1 MALENQK
8 ILFLQGTQAKLDGMT
23 SSTVGAFYLTNDTHR
38 LYLGMSATAAPVPVN
53 QGVTFL
59 ANENALP
66 NMNGASDE
74 QKKNAAGQFY
84 FLTDKNILCVYSNN
98 QWVQINSDTT
108 IKEVKFGTQAEA
120 DGGVTV
126 SLAITDTRNT
136 TKTAD
141 NLILKGN
148 SNVTIE
154 ASETTINGSAVKV
167 ITFSVPDGD
176 TYSLGTE
183 ITNGADFG
191 STNANGGVGKI
202 ILDASKGAD
211 TSVNIEAGK
220 NIKITGSGTNN
231 KDIKIESKD
240 FGLNS
245 VTVTP
250 DEKGGEGFSITVKN
264 NANEQ
269 KEGFLNPVIK
279 VDTNTAK
286 YVNGTADL
294 SNFVYSKKQVDDKF
308 AGLDAMRYMG
318 TVASI
323 NNLVALTDVENG
335 NTYKF
340 TGADI
345 KVSSLTAD
353 QKTKI
358 NTQGLTEIRQGDV
371 FIARG
376 TEVSGVL
383 VGDWTWDVIPS
394 GDESDTTYKFEGSDT
409 GIILQEAGGQ
419 ERGTLNFATNDYLSV
434 ATNVSA
440 DKLNTTVTVNHKEL
454 TTPIDNNA
462 EPTAKDKM
470 AAGTA
475 NESTYEFVTHKVSV
489 DGAGHVT
496 DIVKEKH
503 TIVDTHNNIQND
515 GTGTKVETSTE
526 AGAVI
531 VAPTV
536 KMKDGDSADLSFD
549 VASKSL
555 KVTAGTNAKIPTVNI
570 ELEWGS
576 F

>member
-74 QKKNAAGQFY
+74 QKQNAAGQFY
-84 FLTDKNILCVYSNN
+84 FLRDKNILCVYSNN

-108 IKEVKFGTQAEA
+108 IKEVKFGTEADA
-120 DGGVTV
+120 DGGVNV

-136 TKTAD
+136 IKTAD

-148 SNVTIE
+148 SNVTIK

-167 ITFSVPDGD
+167 ITFSVPNGD
-176 TYSLGTE
+176 TYSLDTE
-183 ITNGADFG
+183 ITNGVDFG
-191 STNANGGVGKI
+191 NTNANGGIGKI
-202 ILDASKGAD
+202 ILDAGKGTD

-220 NIKITGSGTNN
+220 NIKITGSGTND

-240 FGLNS
+240 FGLDS
-245 VTVTP
+245 VIVTP
-250 DEKGGEGFSITVKN
+250 EEKEGFGITVKN
-264 NANEQ
+264 NAGEQ
-269 KEGFLNPVIK
+269 KEGHLNPVIK

-286 YVNGTADL
+286 YVKGTADL

-323 NNLVALTDVENG
+323 DDLVALTDVENG
-335 NTYKF
+335 DTYKF
-340 TGADI
+340 TGAAI
-345 KVSSLTAD
+345 KVSSLTVG
-353 QKTKI
+353 QKAKI
-358 NTQGLTEIRQGDV
+358 NTEGLTEIRKGDV
-371 FIARG
+371 FIAKG

-394 GDESDTTYKFEGSDT
+394 GDESDTTYKFQGSDT

-419 ERGTLNFATNDYLSV
+419 EKGALNFATDDYLSV
-434 ATNVSA
+434 ATDVST
-440 DKLNTTVTVNHKEL
+440 DKTATTVTINHEKL

-470 AAGTA
+470 AAGSA

-503 TIVDTHNNIQND
+503 TIVDTHNNIQKT
-515 GTGTKVETSTE
+515 GTGTTVEASSE
-526 AGAVI
+526 AGAI
-531 VAPTV
+531 TVAPTV
-536 KMKDGDSADLSFD
+536 QMTDGDRADLSFD

>member
-66 NMNGASDE
+66 NMNSASDE
-74 QKKNAAGQFY
+74 QKKNVAGQFY

-108 IKEVKFGTQAEA
+108 IKEVKFGAEA
-120 DGGVTV
+120 DTNGGVNV

-136 TKTAD
+136 IKTAD

-148 SNVTIE
+148 SNVTIK
-154 ASETTINGSAVKV
+154 ASDATISGSAVKV

-183 ITNGADFG
+183 ITNGVDFG
-191 STNANGGVGKI
+191 SPNANGGVGKI
-202 ILDASKGAD
+202 ILNASKGAD

-220 NIKITGSGTNN
+220 NIKITGSGTND
-231 KDIKIESKD
+231 KDIKIEGKD

-250 DEKGGEGFSITVKN
+250 EKAEGFSITVKN
-264 NANEQ
+264 NANQQ
-269 KEGFLNPVIK
+269 KDGFLNPIIK

-286 YVNGTADL
+286 YVKGTADL

-308 AGLDAMRYMG
+308 VGLDAMRYMG

-323 NNLVALTDVENG
+323 NDLVALTGVENG

-340 TGADI
+340 TGANI

-358 NTQGLTEIRQGDV
+358 NTEGLTEIRRGDV
-371 FIARG
+371 FIAKG

-394 GDESDTTYKFEGSDT
+394 GDESDTTYKFQGSDT
-409 GIILQEAGGQ
+409 GIILKEAGGQ
-419 ERGTLNFATNDYLSV
+419 ERGTLNFATNEYLSV
-434 ATNVSA
+434 VTSVSA
-440 DKLNTTVTVNHKEL
+440 DKLDTTVTVNHKEL
-454 TTPIDNNA
+454 TTPINNNA
-462 EPTAKDKM
+462 EPTAKGKM
-470 AAGTA
+470 TAGSA

-503 TIVDTHNNIQND
+503 TIVDTHNNIQRD

-526 AGAVI
+526 AGAVT

-536 KMKDGDSADLSFD
+536 QMKDGDRADLSFD

-555 KVTAGTNAKIPTVNI
+555 KVTAGTNATIPTVNI

>member
-38 LYLGMSATAAPVPVN
+38 LYLGMSANAAPVPVN

-120 DGGVTV
+120 DGGVNVT
-126 SLAITDTRNT
+126 LAITDTRNT
-136 TKTAD
+136 IKTAD

-176 TYSLGTE
+176 TYSLNTE
-183 ITNGADFG
+183 ITDGVDFG

-250 DEKGGEGFSITVKN
+250 DEKGEGFSITVKN

-323 NNLVALTDVENG
+323 DNLVALTDVENG
-335 NTYKF
+335 NTYKY
-340 TGADI
+340 TGEDI

-358 NTQGLTEIRQGDV
+358 NTGDLTEIRKGDV
-371 FIARG
+371 FIAKG

-394 GDESDTTYKFEGSDT
+394 GDESDTTYKFEGSGT
-409 GIILQEAGGQ
+409 GIILKEAGGQ
-419 ERGTLNFATNDYLSV
+419 EQGALDFATNQYLSV
-434 ATNVSA
+434 ATSVSA

-470 AAGTA
+470 AAGGA
-475 NESTYEFVTHKVSV
+475 NKSTYEFVTHKVSV

-515 GTGTKVETSTE
+515 GTGTKVETSSE
-526 AGAVI
+526 AGAVT

-536 KMKDGDSADLSFD
+536 RMKDGDRADLSFD

-555 KVTAGTNAKIPTVNI
+555 KVTAGTNAEIPTVNI

>member
-66 NMNGASDE
+66 NMNSASDE
-74 QKKNAAGQFY
+74 QKKNVAGQFY

-108 IKEVKFGTQAEA
+108 IKEVKFGAEA
-120 DGGVTV
+120 DTNGGVNV

-136 TKTAD
+136 IKTAD

-148 SNVTIE
+148 SNVTIK
-154 ASETTINGSAVKV
+154 ASDATISGSAVKV

-183 ITNGADFG
+183 ITNGVDFG
-191 STNANGGVGKI
+191 NPNANGGVGKI
-202 ILDASKGAD
+202 ILNASKGAD

-220 NIKITGSGTNN
+220 NIKITGSGTND
-231 KDIKIESKD
+231 KDIKIEGKD
-240 FGLNS
+240 FGLDS
-245 VTVTP
+245 VIVTP
-250 DEKGGEGFSITVKN
+250 EKAEGFSITVKN

-269 KEGFLNPVIK
+269 KDGFLNPVIK

-286 YVNGTADL
+286 YVKGTADL

-308 AGLDAMRYMG
+308 VGLDAMRYMG

-323 NNLVALTDVENG
+323 NDLVALTDVENG

-358 NTQGLTEIRQGDV
+358 NTEGLTEIHRGDV
-371 FIARG
+371 FIAKG

-394 GDESDTTYKFEGSDT
+394 GDESDTTYKFQGSDT
-409 GIILQEAGGQ
+409 GIILKEAGGQ
-419 ERGTLNFATNDYLSV
+419 DRGTLDFATNEYLSV
-434 ATNVSA
+434 VTSVSA
-440 DKLNTTVTVNHKEL
+440 DKLDTTVTVNHKEL

-470 AAGTA
+470 AAGSA

-515 GTGTKVETSTE
+515 GTGTTVGTSTE
-526 AGAVI
+526 AGAVT

-536 KMKDGDSADLSFD
+536 QMKDGDRADLSFD

>member
-66 NMNGASDE
+66 NMNSASDE
-74 QKKNAAGQFY
+74 QKKNVAGQFY

-108 IKEVKFGTQAEA
+108 IKEVKFGAEA
-120 DGGVTV
+120 DTNGGVNV

-136 TKTAD
+136 IKTAD

-148 SNVTIE
+148 SNVTIK
-154 ASETTINGSAVKV
+154 ASDATISGSAVKV

-183 ITNGADFG
+183 ITNGVDFG
-191 STNANGGVGKI
+191 SPNANGGVGKI
-202 ILDASKGAD
+202 ILNASKGAD

-220 NIKITGSGTNN
+220 NIKITGSGTND
-231 KDIKIESKD
+231 KDIKIEGKD
-240 FGLNS
+240 FGLDS
-245 VTVTP
+245 VIVTP
-250 DEKGGEGFSITVKN
+250 EKAEGFSITVKN
-264 NANEQ
+264 NANQQ
-269 KEGFLNPVIK
+269 KDGFLNPIIK

-286 YVNGTADL
+286 YVKGTADL

-308 AGLDAMRYMG
+308 VGLDAMRYMG

-323 NNLVALTDVENG
+323 NDLVALTDVENG

-340 TGADI
+340 TGANI

-358 NTQGLTEIRQGDV
+358 NTEGLTEIRRGDV
-371 FIARG
+371 FIAKG

-394 GDESDTTYKFEGSDT
+394 GDESDTTYKFQGSDT
-409 GIILQEAGGQ
+409 GIILKEAGGQ
-419 ERGTLNFATNDYLSV
+419 DRGTLDFATNEYLSV
-434 ATNVSA
+434 VTSVSA
-440 DKLNTTVTVNHKEL
+440 DKLDTTVTVNHKEL
-454 TTPIDNNA
+454 TTPINNNA
-462 EPTAKDKM
+462 EPTAKGKM
-470 AAGTA
+470 TAGSA

-515 GTGTKVETSTE
+515 GTGTTVGTSTE
-526 AGAVI
+526 AGAVT

-536 KMKDGDSADLSFD
+536 QMKDGDKADLSFD
-549 VASKSL
+549 VVSKSL
-555 KVTAGTNAKIPTVNI
+555 KVTAGTNATIPTVNI

>member
-66 NMNGASDE
+66 NMNSASDE
-74 QKKNAAGQFY
+74 QKKNVAGQFY

-108 IKEVKFGTQAEA
+108 IKEVKFGAEA
-120 DGGVTV
+120 DTNGGVNV

-136 TKTAD
+136 IKTAD

-148 SNVTIE
+148 SNVTIK
-154 ASETTINGSAVKV
+154 ASDATISGSAVKV

-183 ITNGADFG
+183 ITNGVDFG
-191 STNANGGVGKI
+191 NPNANGGVGKI
-202 ILDASKGAD
+202 ILNASKGAD

-220 NIKITGSGTNN
+220 NIKITGSGTND
-231 KDIKIESKD
+231 KDIKIEGKD
-240 FGLNS
+240 FGLDS
-245 VTVTP
+245 VIVTP
-250 DEKGGEGFSITVKN
+250 EKAEGFSITVKN
-264 NANEQ
+264 NANQQ
-269 KEGFLNPVIK
+269 KDGFLNPIIK

-286 YVNGTADL
+286 YVKGTADL

-308 AGLDAMRYMG
+308 VGLDAMRYMG

-323 NNLVALTDVENG
+323 NDLVALTDVENG

-345 KVSSLTAD
+345 KVSSLTPD

-358 NTQGLTEIRQGDV
+358 NTEGLTEIHRGDV
-371 FIARG
+371 FIAKG

-394 GDESDTTYKFEGSDT
+394 GDESDTTYKFQGSDT
-409 GIILQEAGGQ
+409 GIILKEAGGQ
-419 ERGTLNFATNDYLSV
+419 DRGTLDFATNEYLSV
-434 ATNVSA
+434 VTSVSA
-440 DKLNTTVTVNHKEL
+440 DKLDTTVTVNHKEL

-470 AAGTA
+470 AAGSA

-503 TIVDTHNNIQND
+503 TIVDTHNNIQRD

-526 AGAVI
+526 AGAVT

-536 KMKDGDSADLSFD
+536 QMKDGDRADLSFD

>member
-66 NMNGASDE
+66 NMNSASDE
-74 QKKNAAGQFY
+74 QKKNVAGQFY

-108 IKEVKFGTQAEA
+108 IKEVKFGAEA
-120 DGGVTV
+120 DTNGGVNV

-136 TKTAD
+136 IKTAD

-148 SNVTIE
+148 SNVTIK
-154 ASETTINGSAVKV
+154 ASDATISGSAVKV

-183 ITNGADFG
+183 ITNGVDFG
-191 STNANGGVGKI
+191 NPNANGGVGKI
-202 ILDASKGAD
+202 ILNASKGAD

-220 NIKITGSGTNN
+220 NIKITGSGTND
-231 KDIKIESKD
+231 KDIKIEGKD
-240 FGLNS
+240 FGLDS
-245 VTVTP
+245 VIVTP
-250 DEKGGEGFSITVKN
+250 EKAEGFSITVKN
-264 NANEQ
+264 NANQQ
-269 KEGFLNPVIK
+269 KDGFLNPIIK

-286 YVNGTADL
+286 YVKGTADL

-308 AGLDAMRYMG
+308 VGLDAMRYMG

-323 NNLVALTDVENG
+323 NDLVALTDVENG

-345 KVSSLTAD
+345 KVSSLTPD

-358 NTQGLTEIRQGDV
+358 NTEGLTEIHRGDV
-371 FIARG
+371 FIAKG

-394 GDESDTTYKFEGSDT
+394 GDESDTTYKFQGSDT
-409 GIILQEAGGQ
+409 GIILKEAGGQ
-419 ERGTLNFATNDYLSV
+419 DRGTLDFATNEYLSV
-434 ATNVSA
+434 VTSVSA
-440 DKLNTTVTVNHKEL
+440 DKLDTTVTVNHKEL

-470 AAGTA
+470 AAGSA

-515 GTGTKVETSTE
+515 GTGTTVGTSTE
-526 AGAVI
+526 AGAVT

-536 KMKDGDSADLSFD
+536 QMKDGDRADLSFD

>member
-108 IKEVKFGTQAEA
+108 IKEVKFGTAAEK
-120 DGGVTV
+120 DGGVSV

-136 TKTAD
+136 IRTAD

-154 ASETTINGSAVKV
+154 TSETTINGSAVKV

-176 TYSLGTE
+176 TYSLNTE
-183 ITNGADFG
+183 ITNGVDFG

-202 ILDASKGAD
+202 ILDAGKGAD

-250 DEKGGEGFSITVKN
+250 DEKGEGFSITVKN
-264 NANEQ
+264 NANQQ

-294 SNFVYSKKQVDDKF
+294 TNFVYSKKQVDDKF

-340 TGADI
+340 TGENI

-358 NTQGLTEIRQGDV
+358 NTEGLTEIRKGDV
-371 FIARG
+371 FIAKG

-383 VGDWTWDVIPS
+383 VSGWTWDVIPS

-409 GIILQEAGGQ
+409 GIILKEAGGQ
-419 ERGTLNFATNDYLSV
+419 EQGTLNFATNKYLSV
-434 ATNVSA
+434 ATNVSSN
-440 DKLNTTVTVNHKEL
+440 KLDTTVTVNHKEL

-462 EPTAKDKM
+462 EPTAKAEM
-470 AAGTA
+470 AAGGA
-475 NESTYEFVTHKVSV
+475 NKSTYEFVTHKVSV

-496 DIVKEKH
+496 GIVKEKH
-503 TIVDTHNNIQND
+503 TIVDTHNNIQRD
-515 GTGTKVETSTE
+515 GTGTKVETSSE
-526 AGAVI
+526 AGAVT

-536 KMKDGDSADLSFD
+536 QMKDGDKADLSFD

>member
-84 FLTDKNILCVYSNN
+84 FLTDRNILCVYSNN

-176 TYSLGTE
+176 TYSLDTE
-183 ITNGADFG
+183 ITNGVDFG

-202 ILDASKGAD
+202 ILDAGKGAD

-220 NIKITGSGTNN
+220 NIKITSSGTNN
-231 KDIKIESKD
+231 KDIKIEGKD
-240 FGLNS
+240 FGLDS
-245 VTVTP
+245 VTVTA
-250 DEKGGEGFSITVKN
+250 DKTEGFNITVKDKAQN
-264 NANEQ
+264 Q

-286 YVNGTADL
+286 YVEGTADL
-294 SNFVYSKKQVDDKF
+294 TSFVYSKKQVDDKF

-323 NNLVALTDVENG
+323 NDLVALTEVENG

-340 TGADI
+340 IGADI
-345 KVSSLTAD
+345 KVSSLTVD
-353 QKTKI
+353 QRTKI
-358 NTQGLTEIRQGDV
+358 NIAEGLTEIRQGDV
-371 FIARG
+371 FIAKG

-394 GDESDTTYKFEGSDT
+394 GDESDTTYKFEGSNT
-409 GIILQEAGGQ
+409 GIILKEASGQ
-419 ERGTLNFATNDYLSV
+419 ERGTLDFATNKYLSV
-434 ATNVSA
+434 VTNVSA
-440 DKLNTTVTVNHKEL
+440 DDKLNTTVTVNHKEL

-470 AAGTA
+470 AAGSA

-496 DIVKEKH
+496 GIVKEKH

-515 GTGTKVETSTE
+515 GTGTTVGTSSE
-526 AGAVI
+526 AGAVT

-536 KMKDGDSADLSFD
+536 KMKDGDIADLSFD

-555 KVTAGTNAKIPTVNI
+555 KVTAGTNAEIPTVNI

>member
-66 NMNGASDE
+66 NMNSASDE
-74 QKKNAAGQFY
+74 QKKNVAGQFY

-108 IKEVKFGTQAEA
+108 IKEVKFGAEA
-120 DGGVTV
+120 DTNGGVNV

-136 TKTAD
+136 IKTAD

-148 SNVTIE
+148 SNVTIK
-154 ASETTINGSAVKV
+154 ASDATISGSAVKV

-183 ITNGADFG
+183 ITNGVDFG
-191 STNANGGVGKI
+191 SPNANGGVGKI
-202 ILDASKGAD
+202 ILNASKGAD

-220 NIKITGSGTNN
+220 NIKITGSGTND
-231 KDIKIESKD
+231 KDIKIEGKD

-250 DEKGGEGFSITVKN
+250 EKAEGFSITVKN
-264 NANEQ
+264 NANQQ
-269 KEGFLNPVIK
+269 KDGFLNPIIK

-286 YVNGTADL
+286 YVKGTADL

-308 AGLDAMRYMG
+308 VGLDAMRYMG

-323 NNLVALTDVENG
+323 NDLVALTGVENG

-340 TGADI
+340 TGANI

-358 NTQGLTEIRQGDV
+358 NTEGLTEIRRGDV
-371 FIARG
+371 FIAKG

-394 GDESDTTYKFEGSDT
+394 GDESDTTYKFQGSDT
-409 GIILQEAGGQ
+409 GIILKEAGGQ
-419 ERGTLNFATNDYLSV
+419 DRGTLDFATNEYLSV
-434 ATNVSA
+434 VTSVTA
-440 DKLNTTVTVNHKEL
+440 DKLDTTVTVNHKEL
-454 TTPIDNNA
+454 TTPINNNA
-462 EPTAKDKM
+462 EPTAKGKM
-470 AAGTA
+470 TAGSA

-503 TIVDTHNNIQND
+503 TIVDTHNNIQRD

-526 AGAVI
+526 AGAVT

-536 KMKDGDSADLSFD
+536 QMKDGDKADLSFD
-549 VASKSL
+549 VVSKSL
-555 KVTAGTNAKIPTVNI
+555 KVTAGTNATIPTVNI

>member
-8 ILFLQGTQAKLDGMT
+8 ILFLQGTQAKLDAMT

-66 NMNGASDE
+66 NMSGASDE

-84 FLTDKNILCVYSNN
+84 FLTDRNILCVYSNN

-108 IKEVKFGTQAEA
+108 IEEVKFGTAAEE
-120 DGGVTV
+120 DGGVSV

-136 TKTAD
+136 LKTAD

-154 ASETTINGSAVKV
+154 TSETTINGSAVKV

-220 NIKITGSGTNN
+220 NIKITSSGTNN
-231 KDIKIESKD
+231 KDIKIEGKD
-240 FGLNS
+240 FGLDS
-245 VTVTP
+245 VTVTA
-250 DEKGGEGFSITVKN
+250 DETEGFNITVKN

-269 KEGFLNPVIK
+269 ISGFLNPVIK

-286 YVNGTADL
+286 YVEGTADL

-323 NNLVALTDVENG
+323 NELVALTDVENG

-340 TGADI
+340 TGANI
-345 KVSSLTAD
+345 KVSSLTED
-353 QKTKI
+353 LKTKI
-358 NTQGLTEIRQGDV
+358 NIAEGLTEIRQGDV
-371 FIARG
+371 FIAKG
-376 TEVSGVL
+376 TEASGVL

-419 ERGTLNFATNDYLSV
+419 ERGTLNFATNKYLSV
-434 ATNVSA
+434 ATNVSNN
-440 DKLNTTVTVNHKEL
+440 KLDTTVTVNHKEL

-470 AAGTA
+470 AAGSA

-496 DIVKEKH
+496 GIVKEKH

-515 GTGTKVETSTE
+515 GTGTTVGTSSE
-526 AGAVI
+526 AGAVT
-531 VAPTV
+531 VAPIV
-536 KMKDGDSADLSFD
+536 QMKDGDNADLSFD

>member
-66 NMNGASDE
+66 NMNSASDE
-74 QKKNAAGQFY
+74 QKKNVAGQFY

-108 IKEVKFGTQAEA
+108 IKEVKFGAEA
-120 DGGVTV
+120 DTNGGVNV

-136 TKTAD
+136 IKTAD

-148 SNVTIE
+148 SNVTIK
-154 ASETTINGSAVKV
+154 ASDATISGSAVKV

-183 ITNGADFG
+183 ITNGVDFG
-191 STNANGGVGKI
+191 NPNANGGVGKI
-202 ILDASKGAD
+202 ILNASKGAD

-240 FGLNS
+240 FGLDS

-250 DEKGGEGFSITVKN
+250 EKAEGFSITIKN
-264 NANEQ
+264 NANQQ
-269 KEGFLNPVIK
+269 KDGFLNPIIK

-286 YVNGTADL
+286 YVKGTADL

-308 AGLDAMRYMG
+308 VGLDAMRYMG

-323 NNLVALTDVENG
+323 NDLVALTDVENG

-358 NTQGLTEIRQGDV
+358 NTEGLTEIHRGDV
-371 FIARG
+371 FIAKG

-394 GDESDTTYKFEGSDT
+394 GDESDTTYKFQGSDT
-409 GIILQEAGGQ
+409 GIILKEAGGQ
-419 ERGTLNFATNDYLSV
+419 DRGTLDFATNEYLSV
-434 ATNVSA
+434 VTSVSA
-440 DKLNTTVTVNHKEL
+440 DKLDTTVTVNHKEL

-470 AAGTA
+470 AAGSA

-515 GTGTKVETSTE
+515 GTGTTVGTSTE
-526 AGAVI
+526 AGAVT

-536 KMKDGDSADLSFD
+536 QMKDGDRADLSFD

>member
-59 ANENALP
+59 ANENVLP

-74 QKKNAAGQFY
+74 QKQNAAGQFY

-108 IKEVKFGTQAEA
+108 IKEAKFGTAAEE
-120 DGGVTV
+120 DGGVSV

-136 TKTAD
+136 IKTAD

-154 ASETTINGSAVKV
+154 TSETTINGSAVKV
-167 ITFSVPDGD
+167 ITFSVPNGD
-176 TYSLGTE
+176 TYSLDTE
-183 ITNGADFG
+183 VTNGVDFG

-202 ILDASKGAD
+202 ILDAGKGAD

-240 FGLNS
+240 FGLDS

-250 DEKGGEGFSITVKN
+250 EEDEGFSITVKN

-279 VDTNTAK
+279 VDTNIAK
-286 YVNGTADL
+286 YVKGTADL
-294 SNFVYSKKQVDDKF
+294 SGFVYSKKQVDDKF
-308 AGLDAMRYMG
+308 AGLDAMHYMG

-323 NNLVALTDVENG
+323 DNLIALTDVENG
-335 NTYKF
+335 DTYKF
-340 TGADI
+340 TGAAI

-353 QKTKI
+353 QKAKI
-358 NTQGLTEIRQGDV
+358 NTEGLTEIRQGDV
-371 FIARG
+371 FIAKG

-394 GDESDTTYKFEGSDT
+394 GDESDTTYKLQGSDT
-409 GIILQEAGGQ
+409 GVILQEAGGQ
-419 ERGTLNFATNDYLSV
+419 EKGTLDFATNDYLSV
-434 ATNVSA
+434 ATNVTS
-440 DKLNTTVTVNHKEL
+440 DKLSTTVTVSHKEL
-454 TTPIDNNA
+454 TTPIDNDA

-470 AAGTA
+470 AAGGA
-475 NESTYEFVTHKVSV
+475 NESTYEFITHKVSV

-503 TIVDTHNNIQND
+503 TIVDTHNNIKKD
-515 GTGTKVETSTE
+515 VTGTTVGTSSE
-526 AGAVI
+526 VGAI
-531 VAPTV
+531 TVAPTV
-536 KMKDGDSADLSFD
+536 QMTDGDNADLSFD

-555 KVTAGTNAKIPTVNI
+555 KVTAGTNPKIPTVNI

>member
-8 ILFLQGTQAKLDGMT
+8 ILFLQGTQAKLDEMT

-108 IKEVKFGTQAEA
+108 IKEVKFGAEA
-120 DGGVTV
+120 DTNGGVNV

-136 TKTAD
+136 IKTAD

-176 TYSLGTE
+176 TYSLDTE
-183 ITNGADFG
+183 ITNGVDFG

-220 NIKITGSGTNN
+220 NIKITGSGTND
-231 KDIKIESKD
+231 KDIKIEGKD
-240 FGLNS
+240 FGLDS

-250 DEKGGEGFSITVKN
+250 EEAEGFSITVKN
-264 NANEQ
+264 NANEE
-269 KEGFLNPVIK
+269 KAGFLNPVIK

-286 YVNGTADL
+286 YVGGTADL
-294 SNFVYSKKQVDDKF
+294 TNFVYSKKQVDDKF

-323 NNLVALTDVENG
+323 NDLVALTDVENG

-358 NTQGLTEIRQGDV
+358 NTEGLTEIHRGDV
-371 FIARG
+371 FIAKG

-394 GDESDTTYKFEGSDT
+394 GDESDTTYKFQGSDT

-419 ERGTLNFATNDYLSV
+419 ERGTLDFATNKYLSV
-434 ATNVSA
+434 VTKVSP
-440 DKLNTTVTVNHKEL
+440 DKLDTTVTVNHKEL

-470 AAGTA
+470 AAGSA

-515 GTGTKVETSTE
+515 GTGTTVGTSTE
-526 AGAVI
+526 AGAVT

-536 KMKDGDSADLSFD
+536 QMKDGDRADLSFD

-555 KVTAGTNAKIPTVNI
+555 KVTAGTNATIPTVNI

>member
-66 NMNGASDE
+66 NMNSASDE
-74 QKKNAAGQFY
+74 QKKNVAGQFY

-108 IKEVKFGTQAEA
+108 IKEVKFGAEA
-120 DGGVTV
+120 DTNGGVNV

-136 TKTAD
+136 IKTAD

-148 SNVTIE
+148 SNVTIK
-154 ASETTINGSAVKV
+154 ASDATISGSAVKV

-183 ITNGADFG
+183 ITNGVDFG
-191 STNANGGVGKI
+191 SPNANGGVGKI
-202 ILDASKGAD
+202 ILNASKGAD

-220 NIKITGSGTNN
+220 NIKITGSGTND
-231 KDIKIESKD
+231 KDIKIEGKD

-250 DEKGGEGFSITVKN
+250 EKAEGFSITVKN
-264 NANEQ
+264 NANQQ
-269 KEGFLNPVIK
+269 KDGFLNPIIK

-286 YVNGTADL
+286 YVKGTADL

-308 AGLDAMRYMG
+308 VGLDAMRYMG

-323 NNLVALTDVENG
+323 NDLVALTGVESG

-340 TGADI
+340 TGANI

-358 NTQGLTEIRQGDV
+358 NTEGLTEIRRGDV
-371 FIARG
+371 FIAKG

-394 GDESDTTYKFEGSDT
+394 GDESDTTYKFQGSDT
-409 GIILQEAGGQ
+409 GIILKEAGGQ
-419 ERGTLNFATNDYLSV
+419 ERGTLNFATNEYLSV
-434 ATNVSA
+434 VTSVSA
-440 DKLNTTVTVNHKEL
+440 DKLDTTVTVNHKEL
-454 TTPIDNNA
+454 TTPINNNA
-462 EPTAKDKM
+462 EPTAKGKM
-470 AAGTA
+470 TAGSA

-503 TIVDTHNNIQND
+503 TIVDTHNNIQRD

-526 AGAVI
+526 AGAVT

-536 KMKDGDSADLSFD
+536 QMKDGDKADLSFD

-555 KVTAGTNAKIPTVNI
+555 KVTAGTNATIPTVNI

>member
-66 NMNGASDE
+66 NMNSASDE
-74 QKKNAAGQFY
+74 QKKNVAGQFY

-108 IKEVKFGTQAEA
+108 IKEVKFGAEA
-120 DGGVTV
+120 DTNGGVNV

-136 TKTAD
+136 IKTAD

-148 SNVTIE
+148 SNVTIK
-154 ASETTINGSAVKV
+154 ASDATISGSAVKV

-183 ITNGADFG
+183 ITNGVDFG
-191 STNANGGVGKI
+191 SPNANGGVGKI
-202 ILDASKGAD
+202 ILNASKGAD

-220 NIKITGSGTNN
+220 NIKITGSGTND
-231 KDIKIESKD
+231 KDIKIEGKD
-240 FGLNS
+240 FGLDS
-245 VTVTP
+245 VIVTP
-250 DEKGGEGFSITVKN
+250 EKAEGFSITVKN
-264 NANEQ
+264 NANQQ
-269 KEGFLNPVIK
+269 KDGFLNPIIK

-286 YVNGTADL
+286 YVKGTADL

-308 AGLDAMRYMG
+308 VGLDAMRYMG

-323 NNLVALTDVENG
+323 NDLVALTDVENG

-358 NTQGLTEIRQGDV
+358 NTEGLTEIHRGDV
-371 FIARG
+371 FIAKG

-394 GDESDTTYKFEGSDT
+394 GDESDTTYKFQGSDT
-409 GIILQEAGGQ
+409 GIILKEAGGQ
-419 ERGTLNFATNDYLSV
+419 DRGTLDFATNEYLSV
-434 ATNVSA
+434 VTSVSA
-440 DKLNTTVTVNHKEL
+440 DKLDTTVTVNHKEL

-470 AAGTA
+470 AAGSA

-503 TIVDTHNNIQND
+503 TIVDTHNNIQRD
-515 GTGTKVETSTE
+515 GTGTKVETFTE
-526 AGAVI
+526 AGAVT

-536 KMKDGDSADLSFD
+536 QMKDGDRADLSFD

>member
-8 ILFLQGTQAKLDGMT
+8 ILFLQGTQAKLDAMT

-59 ANENALP
+59 ADENALP

-84 FLTDKNILCVYSNN
+84 FLTDRNILCVYSNN

-108 IKEVKFGTQAEA
+108 IKEVKFGTQAEE
-120 DGGVTV
+120 DGGVSV
-126 SLAITDTRNT
+126 SLAVTDTRNI

-148 SNVTIE
+148 SNVTIG

-176 TYSLGTE
+176 TYSLNTE
-183 ITNGADFG
+183 ITDGVDFG

-220 NIKITGSGTNN
+220 NIKITSSGTNN
-231 KDIKIESKD
+231 KDIKIEGKD
-240 FGLNS
+240 FGLDS
-245 VTVTP
+245 VTVTA
-250 DEKGGEGFSITVKN
+250 DKTEGFNITVKDKAQN
-264 NANEQ
+264 Q

-286 YVNGTADL
+286 YVEGTADL
-294 SNFVYSKKQVDDKF
+294 TSFVYSKKQVDDKF

-340 TGADI
+340 IGADI
-345 KVSSLTAD
+345 KVSSLTED
-353 QKTKI
+353 QRTKI
-358 NTQGLTEIRQGDV
+358 NIAEGLTEIRQGDV
-371 FIARG
+371 FIAKG

-440 DKLNTTVTVNHKEL
+440 DKLNTTVTVNHKKL

-462 EPTAKDKM
+462 EPTAKDEM
-470 AAGTA
+470 AAGSA

-496 DIVKEKH
+496 GIVKEKH
-503 TIVDTHNNIQND
+503 TIVDTHNNIQRD
-515 GTGTKVETSTE
+515 GTGTKVGTSTE
-526 AGAVI
+526 AGAVT

-536 KMKDGDSADLSFD
+536 QMKDGDKADLSFD

>member
-84 FLTDKNILCVYSNN
+84 FLTDRNILCVYSNN

-126 SLAITDTRNT
+126 SLAITDTQNT

-148 SNVTIE
+148 SNVTIK

-176 TYSLGTE
+176 TYSLNTE
-183 ITNGADFG
+183 ITDGVDFG

-202 ILDASKGAD
+202 ILDAGKGAD

-220 NIKITGSGTNN
+220 NIKITSSGTNN
-231 KDIKIESKD
+231 KDIKIEGKD
-240 FGLNS
+240 FGLDS
-245 VTVTP
+245 VTVTA
-250 DEKGGEGFSITVKN
+250 DKTEGFNITVKDKAQN
-264 NANEQ
+264 Q

-286 YVNGTADL
+286 YVEGTADL
-294 SNFVYSKKQVDDKF
+294 SSFVYSKKQVDDKF
-308 AGLDAMRYMG
+308 TGLDAMRYMG

-323 NNLVALTDVENG
+323 NDLVALTDVENG

-340 TGADI
+340 TGEDI

-358 NTQGLTEIRQGDV
+358 NTTGGLTEIRKGDV
-371 FIARG
+371 FIAKG

-383 VGDWTWDVIPS
+383 VSGWTWDVIPS

-409 GIILQEAGGQ
+409 GIILKEAGGQ
-419 ERGTLNFATNDYLSV
+419 EQGTLGFATNEYLSV

-440 DKLNTTVTVNHKEL
+440 DKLNTTVIVNHKEL

-462 EPTAKDKM
+462 EPTAKGKM
-470 AAGTA
+470 AAGSA

-496 DIVKEKH
+496 GIVKEKH
-503 TIVDTHNNIQND
+503 TIVDTHNNIKKD
-515 GTGTKVETSTE
+515 ETGTTVGTSTE
-526 AGAVI
+526 AGAVT
-531 VAPTV
+531 VAPMV
-536 KMKDGDSADLSFD
+536 QMKDGDNADLSFD

>member
-8 ILFLQGTQAKLDGMT
+8 ILFLQGTQAKLDAMT

-38 LYLGMSATAAPVPVN
+38 LYLGMSANAAPVPVN

-108 IKEVKFGTQAEA
+108 IQEVKFGTAAEE
-120 DGGVTV
+120 DGGISV

-154 ASETTINGSAVKV
+154 ASETTINGSPVKV

-183 ITNGADFG
+183 ITDGVDFG
-191 STNANGGVGKI
+191 STSANGGVGKI
-202 ILDASKGAD
+202 ILDAGKGAD

-250 DEKGGEGFSITVKN
+250 DEKGEGFSITVKN

-286 YVNGTADL
+286 YVEGTADL

-323 NNLVALTDVENG
+323 NDLVALTDVENG
-335 NTYKF
+335 NTYKY
-340 TGADI
+340 TGEDI

-358 NTQGLTEIRQGDV
+358 NTGDLTEIRKGDV
-371 FIARG
+371 FIAKG

-383 VGDWTWDVIPS
+383 VSGWTWDVIPS

-409 GIILQEAGGQ
+409 GIILKEAGGQ
-419 ERGTLNFATNDYLSV
+419 EQGTLGFATNDYLSV
-434 ATNVSA
+434 ATNVSS

-462 EPTAKDKM
+462 EPTAKDEM
-470 AAGTA
+470 AAGGA
-475 NESTYEFVTHKVSV
+475 NKSTYEFVTHKVSV

-515 GTGTKVETSTE
+515 GTGTTVGTSTE

-531 VAPTV
+531 VAPMV
-536 KMKDGDSADLSFD
+536 QMKDGDRADLSFD

-555 KVTAGTNAKIPTVNI
+555 KVTAGTNAEIPTVNI

>member
-66 NMNGASDE
+66 NMNSASDE
-74 QKKNAAGQFY
+74 QKKNVAGQFY

-108 IKEVKFGTQAEA
+108 IKEVKFGAEA
-120 DGGVTV
+120 DTNGGVNV

-136 TKTAD
+136 IKTAD

-148 SNVTIE
+148 SNVTIK
-154 ASETTINGSAVKV
+154 ASDATISGSAVKV

-183 ITNGADFG
+183 ITNGVDFG
-191 STNANGGVGKI
+191 SPNANGGVGKI
-202 ILDASKGAD
+202 ILNASKGAD

-220 NIKITGSGTNN
+220 NIKITGSGTND
-231 KDIKIESKD
+231 KDIKIEGKD
-240 FGLNS
+240 FGLDS
-245 VTVTP
+245 VIVTP
-250 DEKGGEGFSITVKN
+250 EKAEGFSITVKN
-264 NANEQ
+264 NANQQ
-269 KEGFLNPVIK
+269 KDGFLNPIIK

-286 YVNGTADL
+286 YVGGTADL
-294 SNFVYSKKQVDDKF
+294 TNFVYSKKQVDDKF

-323 NNLVALTDVENG
+323 NDLVALTDVENG

-345 KVSSLTAD
+345 KVSSLTPD

-358 NTQGLTEIRQGDV
+358 NTEGLTEIHRGDV
-371 FIARG
+371 FIAKG

-394 GDESDTTYKFEGSDT
+394 GDESDTTYKFQGSDT
-409 GIILQEAGGQ
+409 GIILKEAGGQ
-419 ERGTLNFATNDYLSV
+419 DRGTLDFATNEYLSV
-434 ATNVSA
+434 VTSVSA
-440 DKLNTTVTVNHKEL
+440 DKLDTTVTVNHKEL

-470 AAGTA
+470 AAGSA

-503 TIVDTHNNIQND
+503 TIVDTHNNIQRD
-515 GTGTKVETSTE
+515 GTGTKVETFTE
-526 AGAVI
+526 AGAVT

-536 KMKDGDSADLSFD
+536 QMKDGDKADLSFD

-555 KVTAGTNAKIPTVNI
+555 KVTAGTNATIPTVNI

>member
-66 NMNGASDE
+66 NMNSASDE
-74 QKKNAAGQFY
+74 QKKNVAGQFY

-108 IKEVKFGTQAEA
+108 IKEVKFGAEA
-120 DGGVTV
+120 DTNGGVNV

-136 TKTAD
+136 IKTAD

-148 SNVTIE
+148 SNVTIK
-154 ASETTINGSAVKV
+154 ASDATISGSAVKV

-183 ITNGADFG
+183 ITNGVDFG
-191 STNANGGVGKI
+191 SPNANGGVGKI
-202 ILDASKGAD
+202 ILNASKGAD

-220 NIKITGSGTNN
+220 NIKITGSGTND
-231 KDIKIESKD
+231 KDIKIEGKD

-250 DEKGGEGFSITVKN
+250 EKAEGFSITVKN
-264 NANEQ
+264 NANQQ
-269 KEGFLNPVIK
+269 KDGFLNPIIK

-286 YVNGTADL
+286 YVKGTADL

-308 AGLDAMRYMG
+308 VGLDAMRYMG

-323 NNLVALTDVENG
+323 NDLVALTGVESG

-340 TGADI
+340 TGANI

-358 NTQGLTEIRQGDV
+358 NTEGLTEIRRGDV
-371 FIARG
+371 FIAKG

-394 GDESDTTYKFEGSDT
+394 GDESDTTYKFQGSDT
-409 GIILQEAGGQ
+409 GIILKEAGGQ
-419 ERGTLNFATNDYLSV
+419 DRGTLNFATNEYLSV
-434 ATNVSA
+434 VTSVSA
-440 DKLNTTVTVNHKEL
+440 DKLDTTVTVNHKEL
-454 TTPIDNNA
+454 TTPINNNA
-462 EPTAKDKM
+462 EPTAKGKM
-470 AAGTA
+470 TAGSA

-503 TIVDTHNNIQND
+503 TIVDTHNNIQRN

-526 AGAVI
+526 AGAVT

-536 KMKDGDSADLSFD
+536 QMKDGDKADLSFD
-549 VASKSL
+549 VVSKSL
-555 KVTAGTNAKIPTVNI
+555 KVTAGTNATIPTVNI

>member
-66 NMNGASDE
+66 NMNSASDE
-74 QKKNAAGQFY
+74 QKKNVAGQFY

-108 IKEVKFGTQAEA
+108 IKEVKFGAEA
-120 DGGVTV
+120 DTNGGVNV

-136 TKTAD
+136 IKTAD

-148 SNVTIE
+148 SNVTIK
-154 ASETTINGSAVKV
+154 ASDATISGSAVKV

-183 ITNGADFG
+183 ITNGVDFG
-191 STNANGGVGKI
+191 NPNANGGVGKI
-202 ILDASKGAD
+202 ILNASKGAD

-220 NIKITGSGTNN
+220 NIKITGSGTND
-231 KDIKIESKD
+231 KDIKIEGKD
-240 FGLNS
+240 FGLDS
-245 VTVTP
+245 VIVTP
-250 DEKGGEGFSITVKN
+250 EKAEGFSITVKN
-264 NANEQ
+264 NANQQ
-269 KEGFLNPVIK
+269 KDGFLNPIIK

-286 YVNGTADL
+286 YVKGTADL

-308 AGLDAMRYMG
+308 VGLDAMRYMG

-323 NNLVALTDVENG
+323 NDLVALTDVENG

-345 KVSSLTAD
+345 KVSSLTPD

-358 NTQGLTEIRQGDV
+358 NTEGLTEIHRGDV
-371 FIARG
+371 FIAKG

-394 GDESDTTYKFEGSDT
+394 GDESDTTYKFQGSDT
-409 GIILQEAGGQ
+409 GIILKEAGGQ
-419 ERGTLNFATNDYLSV
+419 DRGTLDFATNEYLSV
-434 ATNVSA
+434 VTSVSA
-440 DKLNTTVTVNHKEL
+440 DKLDTTVTVNHKEL

-470 AAGTA
+470 AAGSA

-503 TIVDTHNNIQND
+503 TIVDTHNNIQRD

-526 AGAVI
+526 AGAVT

-536 KMKDGDSADLSFD
+536 QMKDGDKADLSFD

-555 KVTAGTNAKIPTVNI
+555 KVTAGTNATIPTVNI

>member
-8 ILFLQGTQAKLDGMT
+8 ILFLQGTQAKLDEMT

-108 IKEVKFGTQAEA
+108 IKEVKFGAEA
-120 DGGVTV
+120 DTNGGVNV

-136 TKTAD
+136 IKTAD

-176 TYSLGTE
+176 TYSLDTE
-183 ITNGADFG
+183 ITNGVDFG

-220 NIKITGSGTNN
+220 NIKITGSGTND
-231 KDIKIESKD
+231 KDIKIEGKD
-240 FGLNS
+240 FGLDS

-250 DEKGGEGFSITVKN
+250 EEAEGFSITVKN
-264 NANEQ
+264 NADEE
-269 KEGFLNPVIK
+269 KAGFLNPVIK

-286 YVNGTADL
+286 YVKGTADL

-323 NNLVALTDVENG
+323 NDLVALTDVENG

-345 KVSSLTAD
+345 KVSSLTPD
-353 QKTKI
+353 QRTKI
-358 NTQGLTEIRQGDV
+358 NTEGLTEIHRGDV
-371 FIARG
+371 FIAKG

-394 GDESDTTYKFEGSDT
+394 GDESDTTYKFQGSNT
-409 GIILQEAGGQ
+409 GIILKEAGGQ
-419 ERGTLNFATNDYLSV
+419 DRGTLDFATNEYLSV
-434 ATNVSA
+434 VTSVTA
-440 DKLNTTVTVNHKEL
+440 DKLDTTVTVNHKEL

-470 AAGTA
+470 AAGSA

-515 GTGTKVETSTE
+515 GTGTTVGTSTE
-526 AGAVI
+526 AGAVT

-536 KMKDGDSADLSFD
+536 QMKDGDKADLSFD

-555 KVTAGTNAKIPTVNI
+555 KVTAGTNATIPTVNI

>member
-66 NMNGASDE
+66 NMNSASDE
-74 QKKNAAGQFY
+74 QKKNVAGQFY

-108 IKEVKFGTQAEA
+108 IKEVKFGAEA
-120 DGGVTV
+120 DTNGGVNV

-136 TKTAD
+136 IKTAD

-148 SNVTIE
+148 SNVTIK
-154 ASETTINGSAVKV
+154 ASDATISGSAVKV

-183 ITNGADFG
+183 ITNGVDFG
-191 STNANGGVGKI
+191 NPNANGGVGKI
-202 ILDASKGAD
+202 ILNASKGAD

-220 NIKITGSGTNN
+220 NIKITGSGTND
-231 KDIKIESKD
+231 KDIKIEGKD
-240 FGLNS
+240 FGLDS
-245 VTVTP
+245 VIVTP
-250 DEKGGEGFSITVKN
+250 EKAEGFSITVKN
-264 NANEQ
+264 NANQQ
-269 KEGFLNPVIK
+269 KDGFLNPIIK

-286 YVNGTADL
+286 YVKGTADL

-308 AGLDAMRYMG
+308 VGLDAMRYMG

-323 NNLVALTDVENG
+323 NDLVALTDVENG

-358 NTQGLTEIRQGDV
+358 NTEGLTEIRRGDV
-371 FIARG
+371 FIAKG

-394 GDESDTTYKFEGSDT
+394 GDESDTTYKFQGSDT
-409 GIILQEAGGQ
+409 GIILKEAGGQ
-419 ERGTLNFATNDYLSV
+419 EPGTLDFATNKYLSV

-440 DKLNTTVTVNHKEL
+440 DKLNTTVIVNHKEL
-454 TTPIDNNA
+454 TTPINNNA
-462 EPTAKDKM
+462 EPTAKGKM
-470 AAGTA
+470 TAGSA

-503 TIVDTHNNIQND
+503 TIVDTHNNIQRD

-526 AGAVI
+526 AGAVT

-536 KMKDGDSADLSFD
+536 QMKDGDKADLSFD

>member
-66 NMNGASDE
+66 NMSGASDE

-136 TKTAD
+136 KKTAD

-176 TYSLGTE
+176 TYSLDTE

-220 NIKITGSGTNN
+220 NIKITGSGTNS

-250 DEKGGEGFSITVKN
+250 DEKGEGFSITVKN

-294 SNFVYSKKQVDDKF
+294 TNFVYSKKQVDDKF

-340 TGADI
+340 TGENI

-358 NTQGLTEIRQGDV
+358 NTEGLTEIRKGDV
-371 FIARG
+371 FIAKG

-383 VGDWTWDVIPS
+383 VSGWTWDVIPS
-394 GDESDTTYKFEGSDT
+394 GDESDTTYKFQGSNT
-409 GIILQEAGGQ
+409 GIILKEAGGQ
-419 ERGTLNFATNDYLSV
+419 ERGTLDFATNKYLSV

-462 EPTAKDKM
+462 EPTAKAEM
-470 AAGTA
+470 AAGGA
-475 NESTYEFVTHKVSV
+475 NKSTYEFVTHKVSV

-503 TIVDTHNNIQND
+503 TIVDTHNNIQRD
-515 GTGTKVETSTE
+515 GTGTTVGTSTG
-526 AGAVI
+526 AGAVT

-536 KMKDGDSADLSFD
+536 KMKDGDIADLSFD

>member
-66 NMNGASDE
+66 NMNSASDE
-74 QKKNAAGQFY
+74 QKKNVAGQFY

-108 IKEVKFGTQAEA
+108 IKEVKFGAEA
-120 DGGVTV
+120 DTNGGVNV

-136 TKTAD
+136 IKTAD

-148 SNVTIE
+148 SNVTIK
-154 ASETTINGSAVKV
+154 ASDATISGSAVKV

-183 ITNGADFG
+183 ITNGVDFG
-191 STNANGGVGKI
+191 NPNANGGVGKI
-202 ILDASKGAD
+202 ILNASKGAD

-220 NIKITGSGTNN
+220 NIKITGSGTND
-231 KDIKIESKD
+231 KDIKIEGKD
-240 FGLNS
+240 FGLDS
-245 VTVTP
+245 VIVTP
-250 DEKGGEGFSITVKN
+250 EKAEGFSITVKN
-264 NANEQ
+264 NANQQ
-269 KEGFLNPVIK
+269 KDGFLNPIIK

-286 YVNGTADL
+286 YVKGTADL

-308 AGLDAMRYMG
+308 VGLDAMRYMG

-323 NNLVALTDVENG
+323 NDLVALTDVENG

-345 KVSSLTAD
+345 KVSSLTPD

-358 NTQGLTEIRQGDV
+358 NTEGLTEIHRGDV
-371 FIARG
+371 FIAKG

-394 GDESDTTYKFEGSDT
+394 GDESDTTYKFQGSDT
-409 GIILQEAGGQ
+409 GIILKEAGGQ
-419 ERGTLNFATNDYLSV
+419 EPGTLDFATNKYLSV

-440 DKLNTTVTVNHKEL
+440 DKLNTTVIVNHKEL

-470 AAGTA
+470 AAGSA

-503 TIVDTHNNIQND
+503 TIVDTHNNIQRD

-526 AGAVI
+526 AGAVT

-536 KMKDGDSADLSFD
+536 QMKDGDKADLSFD

>member
-66 NMNGASDE
+66 NMNSASDE
-74 QKKNAAGQFY
+74 QKKNVAGQFY

-108 IKEVKFGTQAEA
+108 IKEVKFGAEA
-120 DGGVTV
+120 DTNGGVNV

-136 TKTAD
+136 IKTAD

-148 SNVTIE
+148 SNVTIK
-154 ASETTINGSAVKV
+154 ASDATISGSAVKV

-183 ITNGADFG
+183 ITNGVDFG
-191 STNANGGVGKI
+191 NPNANGGVGKI
-202 ILDASKGAD
+202 ILNASKGAD

-240 FGLNS
+240 FGLDS

-250 DEKGGEGFSITVKN
+250 EKAEGFSITIKN
-264 NANEQ
+264 NANQQ
-269 KEGFLNPVIK
+269 KDGFLNPIIK

-286 YVNGTADL
+286 YVKGTADL

-308 AGLDAMRYMG
+308 VGLDAMRYMG

-323 NNLVALTDVENG
+323 NDLVALTGVENG

-340 TGADI
+340 TGANI

-358 NTQGLTEIRQGDV
+358 NTEGLTEIRRGDV
-371 FIARG
+371 FIAKG

-394 GDESDTTYKFEGSDT
+394 GDESDTTYKFQGSDT
-409 GIILQEAGGQ
+409 GIILKEAGGQ
-419 ERGTLNFATNDYLSV
+419 DRGTLDFATNEYLSV
-434 ATNVSA
+434 VTSVSA
-440 DKLNTTVTVNHKEL
+440 DKLDTTVTVNHKEL

-470 AAGTA
+470 AAGSA

-515 GTGTKVETSTE
+515 GTGTTVGTSTE
-526 AGAVI
+526 AGAVT

-536 KMKDGDSADLSFD
+536 QMKDGDRADLSFD

>member
-136 TKTAD
+136 KKTAD

-154 ASETTINGSAVKV
+154 TSETTINGSAVKV

-176 TYSLGTE
+176 TYSLNTE

-202 ILDASKGAD
+202 ILDAGKGAD

-250 DEKGGEGFSITVKN
+250 EEKEGFSITVKN

-269 KEGFLNPVIK
+269 IEGFLNPVIK

-286 YVNGTADL
+286 YVKGTADL

-323 NNLVALTDVENG
+323 DDLVALTDVENG

-340 TGADI
+340 IGANI

-371 FIARG
+371 FIAKG

-394 GDESDTTYKFEGSDT
+394 GDESDTTYKFQGSDT
-409 GIILQEAGGQ
+409 GIILKEAGGQ
-419 ERGTLNFATNDYLSV
+419 EQGTLDFATNKYLSV
-434 ATNVSA
+434 ATSVSN
-440 DKLNTTVTVNHKEL
+440 DKLDTTVTVNHKEL

-462 EPTAKDKM
+462 EPTAKAEM
-470 AAGTA
+470 AAGGA
-475 NESTYEFVTHKVSV
+475 NKSTYEFVTHKVSV

-496 DIVKEKH
+496 GIVKEKH
-503 TIVDTHNNIQND
+503 TIVDTHNNIQKN
-515 GTGTKVETSTE
+515 GTGTTVGTSSE
-526 AGAVI
+526 AGAVT
-531 VAPTV
+531 VAPMV
-536 KMKDGDSADLSFD
+536 QMKDGDNADLSFD
-549 VASKSL
+549 VTSKSL

>member
-66 NMNGASDE
+66 NMNSASDE
-74 QKKNAAGQFY
+74 QKKNVAGQFY

-108 IKEVKFGTQAEA
+108 IKEVKFGAEA
-120 DGGVTV
+120 DTNGGVNV

-136 TKTAD
+136 IKTAD

-148 SNVTIE
+148 SNVTIK
-154 ASETTINGSAVKV
+154 ASDATISGSAVKV

-183 ITNGADFG
+183 ITNGVDFG
-191 STNANGGVGKI
+191 SPNANGGVGKI
-202 ILDASKGAD
+202 ILNASKGAD

-220 NIKITGSGTNN
+220 NIKITGSGTND
-231 KDIKIESKD
+231 KDIKIEGKD

-250 DEKGGEGFSITVKN
+250 EKAEGFSITVKN
-264 NANEQ
+264 NANQQ
-269 KEGFLNPVIK
+269 KDGFLNPIIK

-286 YVNGTADL
+286 YVKGTADL

-308 AGLDAMRYMG
+308 VGLDAMRYMG

-323 NNLVALTDVENG
+323 NDLVALTGVESG

-340 TGADI
+340 TGANI

-358 NTQGLTEIRQGDV
+358 NTEGLTEIRRGDV
-371 FIARG
+371 FIAKG

-394 GDESDTTYKFEGSDT
+394 GDESDTTYKFQGSDT
-409 GIILQEAGGQ
+409 GIILKEAGGQ
-419 ERGTLNFATNDYLSV
+419 ERGTLNFATNEYLSV
-434 ATNVSA
+434 VTSVSA
-440 DKLNTTVTVNHKEL
+440 DKLDTTVTVNHKEL
-454 TTPIDNNA
+454 TTPINNNA
-462 EPTAKDKM
+462 EPTAKGKM
-470 AAGTA
+470 TAGSA

-503 TIVDTHNNIQND
+503 TIVDTHNNIQRD

-526 AGAVI
+526 AGAVT

-536 KMKDGDSADLSFD
+536 QMKDGDKADLSFD
-549 VASKSL
+549 VVSKSL
-555 KVTAGTNAKIPTVNI
+555 KVTAGTNATIPTVNI

>member
-66 NMNGASDE
+66 NMNSASDE
-74 QKKNAAGQFY
+74 QKKNVAGQFY

-108 IKEVKFGTQAEA
+108 IKEVKFGAEA
-120 DGGVTV
+120 DTNGGVNV

-136 TKTAD
+136 IKTAD

-148 SNVTIE
+148 SNVTIK
-154 ASETTINGSAVKV
+154 ASDATISGSAVKV

-183 ITNGADFG
+183 ITNGVDFG
-191 STNANGGVGKI
+191 SPNANGGVGKI
-202 ILDASKGAD
+202 ILNASKGAD

-220 NIKITGSGTNN
+220 NIKITGSGTND
-231 KDIKIESKD
+231 KDIKIEGKD
-240 FGLNS
+240 FGLDS
-245 VTVTP
+245 VIVTP
-250 DEKGGEGFSITVKN
+250 EKAEGFSITVKN
-264 NANEQ
+264 NANQQ
-269 KEGFLNPVIK
+269 KDGFLNPIIK

-286 YVNGTADL
+286 YVKGTADL

-308 AGLDAMRYMG
+308 VGLDAMRYMG

-323 NNLVALTDVENG
+323 NDLVALTDVENG

-345 KVSSLTAD
+345 KVSSLTPD

-358 NTQGLTEIRQGDV
+358 NTEGLTEIHRGDV
-371 FIARG
+371 FIAKG

-394 GDESDTTYKFEGSDT
+394 GDESDTTYKFQGSDT
-409 GIILQEAGGQ
+409 GIILKEAGGQ
-419 ERGTLNFATNDYLSV
+419 DRGTLDFATNEYLSV
-434 ATNVSA
+434 VTSVSA
-440 DKLNTTVTVNHKEL
+440 DKLDTTVTVNHKEL
-454 TTPIDNNA
+454 TTPINNNA
-462 EPTAKDKM
+462 EPTAKGKM
-470 AAGTA
+470 TAGSA

-515 GTGTKVETSTE
+515 GTGTTVGTSTE
-526 AGAVI
+526 AGAVT

-536 KMKDGDSADLSFD
+536 QMKDGDKADLSFD
-549 VASKSL
+549 VVSKSL
-555 KVTAGTNAKIPTVNI
+555 KVTAGTNATIPTVNI